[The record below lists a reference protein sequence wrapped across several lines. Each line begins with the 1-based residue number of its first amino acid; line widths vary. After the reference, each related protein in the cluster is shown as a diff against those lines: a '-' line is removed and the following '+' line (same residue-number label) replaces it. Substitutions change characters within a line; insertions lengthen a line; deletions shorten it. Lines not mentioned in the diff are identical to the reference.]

1 MEKCVFCNP
10 KEIKNQVIIESPNFI
25 VIQSRRPISA
35 NHVIIMPKRHFNSFA
50 FSNIESAEFFTITQ
64 QLSALFIK
72 QFNASGINLFANI
85 GKSAGQKISHL
96 HFHLI
101 SRHDNETKKPF
112 SFISEKKE
120 HKESKQLTGKEIIKK
135 VDAIKKGLDKIEAQ
149 S

>member
-10 KEIKNQVIIESPNFI
+10 KEIKSQIIIESPSFI
-25 VIQSRRPISA
+25 VIQSRRPISE
-35 NHVIIMPKRHFNSFA
+35 NHVIIMPKRHFNSLA

-72 QFNASGINLFANI
+72 QFNASGINLLANI

-101 SRHDNETKKPF
+101 SRRDNKTKNAR
-112 SFISEKKE
+112 
-120 HKESKQLTGKEIIKK
+120 KESKQLTGKEIIKK